1 MREGTSQIPKISY
14 YKNGYAV
21 FNAAARDRFILPEGY
36 GFCTLTYD
44 AVRCNI
50 RMCLSKSQVGT
61 AQRLNT
67 NDKSVRLAAA
77 ALVNRYNLPDEFS
90 AELRKDE
97 VSGVLLAEVKPEAK
111 PVSPPPRKEIKLKT
125 TPIAIPQEI
134 KVELPQTPDDVLGL
148 IDEAV
153 KAGVLAA
160 LSHIVTSLQEAIAWR
175 TKK

>member
-1 MREGTSQIPKISY
+1 MREGVSTTPKISY
-14 YKNGYAV
+14 YKNGYVV
-21 FNAAARDRFILPEGY
+21 FNAAARDRFILPDGY

-44 AVRCNI
+44 TVRSNI
-50 RMCLSKSQVGT
+50 RMCLTKSQTGS

-77 ALVNRYNLPDEFS
+77 TLVNRYNLPDEFS

-97 VSGVLLAEVKPEAK
+97 VSGVLLAEVKPTAR
-111 PVSPPPRKEIKLKT
+111 PVAPPPRKEVKLKT
-125 TPIAIPQEI
+125 TPIGIPPEI
-134 KVELPQTPDDVLGL
+134 KIELPQTPDVLSL

-160 LSHIVTSLQEAIAWR
+160 LSHIVTSLQEAIARR
-175 TKK
+175 TEK